1 MKRSASDLAHALGG
15 PGGSVKGPRL
25 RAGGAPEAS
34 ADDPDFSSLKG
45 QLLVEAVFAKYGS
58 GIMSIK
64 WLSPNGE
71 RNIRRDPC
79 NRPIMESLAEAYCDR
94 ILPSGLNV
102 DCSGRAWMVCG
113 SVTSHLPA
121 NAITYNHR
129 SEAMYRAI
137 EREPSNPFVVKA
149 LSTGLE
155 NVRMLSAD
163 TPIELREKLCAMHN
177 NYHDGVADNWVT
189 LLDRSGDLMQE
200 WDVKVNGPNG
210 TGLTTRNSQYDQHLE
225 TFIFREKQAQG
236 WGESLNFFKTTNV
249 LNNHFLKYFIKEDVR
264 AWCNEHMNFADFK
277 LSNRSGCWNG
287 WVGWEELCLVTALF
301 FSGQCAIG
309 VVFVFH
315 MTAVVI
321 S

>member
-1 MKRSASDLAHALGG
+1 MKRSASDHAVGG

-25 RAGGAPEAS
+25 HAGGAPEAS
-34 ADDPDFSSLKG
+34 VVDEFSSLKG

-94 ILPSGLNV
+94 ILQSGLNV
-102 DCSGRAWMVCG
+102 DCSGRAWVVCG

-137 EREPSNPFVVKA
+137 EREPSNPFVMKA

-163 TPIELREKLCAMHN
+163 TPIELRERLCAMHN

-200 WDVKVNGPNG
+200 WDIKVNGPNG

-236 WGESLNFFKTTNV
+236 WGDSFNFFKTTNV
-249 LNNHFLKYFIKEDVR
+249 LNNYLLKYFIKEDAR

-277 LSNRSGCWNG
+277 LSNRWDEPS
-287 WVGWEELCLVTALF
+287 LVTDLF
-301 FSGQCAIG
+301 FWAIRQSALG
-309 VVFVFH
+309 DVFVFH
-315 MTAVVI
+315 LTAVVI
-321 S
+321 FMNELMK